1 VSETAAAAL
10 AAPTAST
17 APTAPATGT
26 DAELFDQLNREANVI
41 LAELMPER
49 ILDAPKSGKPFV
61 LGTDDVLPEIVTAM
75 DLYYNIL
82 TVTGALATALPDAAK
97 TIDSAI
103 EMGVESR
110 LCTAVRCA
118 MYYLYS
124 PLMPKPD
131 AIVTTNSPCDAVDTL
146 GIMMD
151 NHKPWASV
159 PKFRLDAPHGRE
171 EEDFVYFGKQM
182 KEMVLF
188 LERTT
193 GRTLDLDRFRA
204 LCEESNKQGRLLAE
218 FQELKRAIPCPVD
231 PDWARRGFRL
241 SRWIPPGRPEVT
253 VLLER
258 LVAATEKRVKAKQGI
273 DGVNEK
279 IRFLWWDVSPTWAGK
294 LFPRLAKE
302 LGAVCLMDYY
312 SYAAPWTVIDTTSEE
327 SALRTFGKR
336 YLVDTP
342 MTRQAM
348 HGADFWVDDILR
360 IVKDFSIHAVVMPCH
375 IGHKD
380 LNAIPKIARDA
391 CRDAGIPF
399 LFLGCDV
406 WDERY
411 MPPDKVF
418 DTMKTFFD
426 NVGLS

>member
-1 VSETAAAAL
+1 VSDKATQMTMTTPAL
-10 AAPTAST
+10 AS
-17 APTAPATGT
+17 
-26 DAELFDQLNREANVI
+26 DAGVFDQLNREANGI
-41 LAELMPER
+41 LAELLPQKLLE
-49 ILDAPKSGKPFV
+49 APKGGKPFV
-61 LGTDDVLPEIVTAM
+61 IGSDEVLPEIVSAM

-82 TVTGALATALPDAAK
+82 TVTGATAAGMPDGAQ
-97 TIDSAI
+97 TIDKAI

-110 LCTAVRCA
+110 LCNAVRCA

-124 PLMPKPD
+124 PLMPMPD

-151 NHKPWASV
+151 NYKPWAHV
-159 PKFRLDAPHGRE
+159 PKFHLDAPHGRE
-171 EEDFVYFGKQM
+171 EEDFVYFGKQL

-188 LERTT
+188 LEKAT
-193 GRTLDLDRFRA
+193 GRKLDLGRFLA
-204 LCEESNKQGRLLAE
+204 LCEESNRQGALLAE
-218 FQELKRAIPCPVD
+218 FQELKRAVPCPVD

-253 VLLER
+253 DILRR
-258 LVAATEKRVKAKQGI
+258 LVAATEERVKAKQGM
-273 DGVNEK
+273 DGVDEK
-279 IRFLWWDVSPTWAGK
+279 IRFLWWDVSPVWAGK
-294 LFPRLAKE
+294 LFPRLATE

-336 YLVDTP
+336 YLIDTP

-348 HGADFWVDDILR
+348 HGADFWIEDALR
-360 IVKDFSIHAVVMPCH
+360 IVKEFRLDAVVMPCH

-380 LNAIPKIARDA
+380 LNAFPKIARDA
-391 CRDAGIPF
+391 CREAGIPF

-418 DTMKTFFD
+418 ETMKTFFQS
-426 NVGLS
+426 VGLA